1 MSRPRADAGG
11 ERVREGAVSPPR
23 APRPG
28 EGCAERPDAGGRGAH
43 QRALSPT
50 KSRAPARRRNR
61 RGMRRSEVSAPWA
74 DAPVRPRES
83 QDRVERNLLDGE
95 PGRRL
100 LRVEQPHADV
110 GGRQPVVSRRVRG
123 LVGELALSH
132 RPHAAHP
139 RHLRATCD
147 HARRKLQVELAQLKY
162 LLPRLAQ
169 RAEVSLS
176 RLAGGSGGRGPGET
190 RIEVDRR
197 RTRDRLT
204 RRTRVEEA
212 RLATRTEVHVAD
224 QMFAPLDP
232 TSQRLRFPRER
243 EVIIRDTVRS
253 IPPAR
258 DPVRLRTP
266 SPRSCSRSPWCP
278 WSTGPPDEIAARL
291 DRSKVVHGRSVSECC
306 CSAAGQRCSAVR
318 LLSDN
323 VAATDRRCGTSMSIP
338 GAHHATATRNS

>member
-1 MSRPRADAGG
+1 MNGISLTVNPDADSCVWNSHPPTWVGVSQWFPGVFAVWSASSPSRIDRTQLILDIFAQHATTRDASSRWSWRSSSTCCRGS
-11 ERVREGAVSPPR
+11 RS
-23 APRPG
+23 APRSR
-28 EGCAERPDAGGRGAH
+28 CRD
-43 QRALSPT
+43 SP
-50 KSRAPARRRNR
+50 AAAADGDPARR
-61 RGMRRSEVSAPWA
+61 GSRS
-74 DAPVRPRES
+74 
-83 QDRVERNLLDGE
+83 
-95 PGRRL
+95 
-100 LRVEQPHADV
+100 
-110 GGRQPVVSRRVRG
+110 
-123 LVGELALSH
+123 
-132 RPHAAHP
+132 
-139 RHLRATCD
+139 T
-147 HARRKLQVELAQLKY
+147 
-162 LLPRLAQ
+162 
-169 RAEVSLS
+169 
-176 RLAGGSGGRGPGET
+176 
-190 RIEVDRR
+190 RR

-306 CSAAGQRCSAVR
+306 CSFAGVRARLPASRARDAGTGRALRLVSCCSE
-318 LLSDN
+318 S
-323 VAATDRRCGTSMSIP
+323 GQS
-338 GAHHATATRNS
+338 